1 MKVLSFISLL
11 MLLTFACSN
20 TSNSKST
27 TTNSNTVATADG
39 KAIFKTYCVLCHG
52 SDGKQQLNGSKDLT
66 VSTLTEAETLQV
78 ITKGRNAMAAYESTL
93 SEDEL
98 KAVAAYVMN
107 FRK

>member
-1 MKVLSFISLL
+1 MKVLSFISLVIF
-11 MLLTFACSN
+11 LTFACSN
-20 TSNSKST
+20 NKST
-27 TTNSNTVATADG
+27 ATSSSTVATADG
-39 KAIFKTYCVLCHG
+39 KAVFKTFCILCHG

-66 VSTLTEAETLQV
+66 LSTLTEAETLQV